1 MKITE
6 WMKKIFNS
14 LSEGILIID
23 KDENILFFNK
33 AYVRLL
39 GENFDDIKRLPI
51 KNICPE
57 SVIQDVIET
66 GVPKIGVLCEESSE
80 EYLCNIFPI
89 NAGKE
94 AFEGI
99 FIVTFLSDDIYLNKK
114 IKELER
120 ENKYLME
127 KNNCTN
133 GTKYTFEN
141 IISVNDT
148 SMLTKNIAQKI
159 AHSDVPVLIEGEC
172 GSGKEV
178 YAQSIHNE
186 SERSKYPF
194 VAVNCSTL
202 TSTMLEG
209 ELFGY
214 EDGVFTA
221 GKKGRKIGL
230 LEMANQ
236 GTIFLDNIYEID
248 YSLQTKL
255 LRVLQEGSI
264 RKVGGIKEIDID
276 VRIICACD
284 VDLMKYTEEGKF
296 RKDLYYRIAAF
307 PIHIV
312 PLRERR
318 EDIPYLLEFYL
329 QKLSNRL
336 KRKIS
341 LTDKVKALL
350 YNYHWPGNVR
360 EMKNILEFTSIIAKD
375 GVIREENLPKAIIE
389 NSEEIELRICN
400 LPDKIKKIEREEI
413 SKAIEYFGDTVD
425 GKKEAAK
432 CLGISLSTL
441 YYKLS

>member
-1 MKITE
+1 MI
-6 WMKKIFNS
+6 
-14 LSEGILIID
+14 
-23 KDENILFFNK
+23 
-33 AYVRLL
+33 
-39 GENFDDIKRLPI
+39 PI
-51 KNICPE
+51 
-57 SVIQDVIET
+57 
-66 GVPKIGVLCEESSE
+66 
-80 EYLCNIFPI
+80 
-89 NAGKE
+89 
-94 AFEGI
+94 
-99 FIVTFLSDDIYLNKK
+99 
-114 IKELER
+114 
-120 ENKYLME
+120 
-127 KNNCTN
+127 
-133 GTKYTFEN
+133 
-141 IISVNDT
+141 
-148 SMLTKNIAQKI
+148 
-159 AHSDVPVLIEGEC
+159 
-172 GSGKEV
+172 
-178 YAQSIHNE
+178 
-186 SERSKYPF
+186 
-194 VAVNCSTL
+194 
-202 TSTMLEG
+202 
-209 ELFGY
+209 FGY
-214 EDGVFTA
+214 EDGFFTA

-230 LEMANQ
+230 LERANQ
-236 GTIFLDNIYEID
+236 GTIFLDNIYEMD

-276 VRIICACD
+276 IRIICTCN

-318 EDIPYLLEFYL
+318 EDIPYLLDFYL

-350 YNYHWPGNVR
+350 YNYDWPGNVR
-360 EMKNILEFTSIIAKD
+360 EMKNILEFISIIAKD

-400 LPDKIKKIEREEI
+400 LPDKIKKFEREEI